1 VIFACFCFNF
11 LRSIFSLKILFR
23 PEHFKGSQQKK
34 IQVGSSFCEPL
45 ILQKGVT
52 PHEMSRKFLSS
63 GTISIVIDLSLKS
76 TLMMSSAF
84 FLNFFLKHFLKKIRK
99 KAQNDSFG
107 GVEIIALN
115 PAQIDFFG
123 LL

>member
-1 VIFACFCFNF
+1 MIFACFCFNF
-11 LRSIFSLKILFR
+11 LRCIFSLKILFR
-23 PEHFKGSQQKK
+23 PENFKGSQQKK
-34 IQVGSSFCEPL
+34 FQVGSSFYEPL

-84 FLNFFLKHFLKKIRK
+84 FLNFSLKHFLKKIRK

-107 GVEIIALN
+107 GVETIALN